1 MALEIKVN
9 REAGLVV
16 VTGSPP
22 LEPQDLI
29 DHAKQLLRIPN
40 RPHRQLVDF
49 RGHIDPLVDMESV
62 RKVAEFLRDRDSA
75 EELQRG
81 KLALLADTHALYGTL
96 RLFAVHREHESVE
109 INVFRDIEDALR
121 WLDIDPD
128 SL

>member
-9 REAGLVV
+9 READLVL

-22 LEPQDLI
+22 LQPQDLT
-29 DHAKQLLRIPN
+29 DHVEELLQIPN
-40 RPHRQLVDF
+40 RPSRELVDL

-62 RKVAEFLRDRDSA
+62 RKVAESLRHADSSDR
-75 EELQRG
+75 LPRG
-81 KLALLADTHALYGTL
+81 QLALVADTHALYGTL
-96 RLFAVHREHESVE
+96 RLFAAHREHESIE